1 MSSRSVEGSP
11 SRRCEQRPP
20 LRSLENE
27 KQHLPSPPRHKS
39 KSLMKEDVCLGLCS
53 PPLANVTQT
62 IKMATFGPV
71 ELAFQSFICSG
82 GEVMISEE
90 PSLCAEDH
98 IFLPQDQTVGGTCEK
113 EDMGTSETHSIHM
126 EHPYCHPERTDPA
139 VVEIIPENTQ
149 SDSSEV
155 KVSAGSRQLGE
166 TVPFVIDGEHVENPN
181 DCQREGTPSAVF
193 DVTLKSFTCTGVEVE
208 IPNVTKVVDET
219 VPLPAEQMV
228 TSHSELSFLPADVWL
243 CSDHFDHP
251 YCHFETNV
259 DTFGQEADLL
269 SAFVAV
275 QGEQAENSQLLHNE
289 SLTVD
294 CVQKSQ
300 IHDEAVTL
308 TPALDKTLTHHSVS
322 LKVQDGFYD
331 EIPAVAEM
339 FNEIFPLPA
348 EQIASGQSQPQ
359 ILPAEVK
366 ECGELLNCHFEKN
379 LLDPHIE
386 TKTDNCGQVAGIPEE
401 QTHSEFLTKSQI
413 LTMDPIQ
420 VNPIDDVLGT
430 STPSSEKTLVPES
443 VNLIIRATPER
454 LDDGKIVPEG
464 QPNLDFSQ
472 SSEAKDSALGLSE
485 NRPHVPSPVGEPL
498 AETLPTVLKVLT
510 ERPSVV
516 SALQLI
522 SPIRRASLTLAR
534 ACRNPADHCEKNA
547 LSPDGTEMA
556 ALWTDHLESPLPCP
570 LFNSTTLC
578 NKLQLEG
585 PQPEDLGKKN
595 HGSAVPD
602 GPLIPDGPLQ
612 QQLRQMA
619 EFLLLASGKINFAAP
634 PAKSCGVGVGVTPV
648 KMLDRSLNTSGEF
661 ERKADLSN
669 ADACTLTDPLPLM
682 WNCPAGSLDSV
693 PREELEQRLTSST
706 VMVEALVQQLAVA
719 RALCAPSAGPPPSQ
733 LRNKLVQTDHTELS
747 QTTMYRDLYMAAL
760 DRIGNLEQD
769 GSSVQELIRYMQEM
783 RVTMA
788 SLTGD
793 TDAALSDMKQMEAHV
808 REDHRRLASHYGKMK
823 LLCTKFKEMQ
833 TRMTQKVDEAFRQ
846 RDEMKTQ
853 MEDAQ
858 TSKEAAF
865 STVEQV
871 RTRCAGEMAALRRSV
886 GSQQELLAALNVTF
900 PELVALNETNSETLS
915 SASDVLCQTMQD
927 HSSLTN
933 ELSSVRSLVLRTT
946 PLLLRLNEKAA
957 AALRE
962 RDEHMSARDQAQEEK
977 EQLQEELR
985 KATFSLQTA
994 DEQIGD
1000 LSLQVNI
1007 LTSEMGVLRQKLKEG
1022 EEQRAELE
1030 RTLTEMSATVCS
1042 TTAAHTFLEH
1052 TLAEETSR
1060 LQQAQRDAST
1070 AKETADHLASSLC
1083 QAEEWADELSRDLA
1097 EKEEHLR
1104 RLRELSQS
1112 QSSQIQQLRGV
1123 CAELGAAAEMNEFL
1137 QAENE
1142 VAREQLAESEN
1153 MLRVLH
1159 ERNIQCEDL
1168 KADLSRLER
1177 ERKSVQEELEA
1188 TRMKAD
1194 TSQRKR
1200 SEELAQAVTEITLL
1214 HHTLRVVTDKLHD
1227 VLGGE
1232 KPKPNNSQPAL
1243 KVEQQQPSSSFLDC
1257 VTVTLTAEKND
1268 DEEQDEET
1276 KTTDVST
1283 DSRRESIFSENSAF
1297 TRLPVTPKKKQP
1309 VAREVDEEEKEEQSG
1324 VAEVLAHL
1332 SDMVTELV
1340 GALESVQRQKDA
1352 RAEELQHATYS
1363 LEMALQDTNS
1373 KHRAEVSELKHQ
1385 LSCLRRQAEHRE
1397 QALQQQAQDSKMITK
1412 LMNDVTEAQEL
1423 MLKHRIEYNELRKEM
1438 TELHRSLQQS
1448 ETEVQILR
1456 AELRKAGA
1464 QTTSEVV
1471 EKEEKILLLK
1481 EVERLKTSLQET
1493 EKTRGK
1499 LLERA
1504 KRYQQIQELNQQK
1517 CENEVR
1523 MLNNMMNKV
1532 RETLLSLPEVVKTC
1546 EQLQELLEYLG

>member
-11 SRRCEQRPP
+11 SRRYEERPP

-27 KQHLPSPPRHKS
+27 KQHLSTPPRRKS
-39 KSLMKEDVCLGLCS
+39 KSLMKADVCLGLCS
-53 PPLANVTQT
+53 PPPANVTQT
-62 IKMATFGPV
+62 IKMGTFGPV
-71 ELAFQSFICSG
+71 DLTFQSFICSG

-90 PSLCAEDH
+90 PSLCTEDH

-113 EDMGTSETHSIHM
+113 DDMGTSETCSIHM

-139 VVEIIPENTQ
+139 VVEIIPANTE
-149 SDSSEV
+149 SDSSEL
-155 KVSAGSRQLGE
+155 KVSAGSRQPGE
-166 TVPFVIDGEHVENPN
+166 TVPLVMDGEHVDNPN
-181 DCQREGTPSAVF
+181 DCQREGALSAIC
-193 DVTLKSFTCTGVEVE
+193 DVTFKSFTCAGVEVE

-219 VPLPAEQMV
+219 VPLPAEQTV
-228 TSHSELSFLPADVWL
+228 TSHSELSFLPADVHL
-243 CSDHFDHP
+243 CSEHFDHP
-251 YCHFETNV
+251 YFRFETNV
-259 DTFGQEADLL
+259 DTFGQEAALL

-275 QGEQAENSQLLHNE
+275 PGEQAENSQLLHNE
-289 SLTVD
+289 SLIVNH
-294 CVQKSQ
+294 VQSSQ
-300 IHDEAVTL
+300 NDDKAVTL
-308 TPALDKTLTHHSVS
+308 TPASDKTLTHHSVS
-322 LKVQDGFYD
+322 LKVQDGFDD
-331 EIPAVAEM
+331 EIPPVTEM
-339 FNEIFPLPA
+339 FNETFPLPE

-366 ECGELLNCHFEKN
+366 ECGDLLNCHFEKN

-386 TKTDNCGQVAGIPEE
+386 TKTENCGQVAGVPEE
-401 QTHSEFLTKSQI
+401 QTSHSEFLTKNQT

-420 VNPIDDVLGT
+420 VNPNDDVLGT
-430 STPSSEKTLVPES
+430 STPSSEKTLAPES
-443 VNLIIRATPER
+443 VYLKIRVTPER
-454 LDDGKIVPEG
+454 VDDGKMVPEG
-464 QPNLDFSQ
+464 QLNLDFSQ

-498 AETLPTVLKVLT
+498 TETLPTVLKVLS

-534 ACRNPADHCEKNA
+534 ACRNPADHCEKNP
-547 LSPDGTEMA
+547 LSPDGSEMA
-556 ALWTDHLESPLPCP
+556 ALWTDHLESPLPHP

-578 NKLQLEG
+578 NKLQPEG

-595 HGSAVPD
+595 HGSALPD

-619 EFLLLASGKINFAAP
+619 EFLLLASGKIDFAAP
-634 PAKSCGVGVGVTPV
+634 PAKSCGVGVGITPV

-661 ERKADLSN
+661 ERKSDLSN

-760 DRIGNLEQD
+760 DRIGNLEED
-769 GSSVQELIRYMQEM
+769 GRSVQELIRYMQEM

-793 TDAALSDMKQMEAHV
+793 TDAALSDMKQTEALV
-808 REDHRRLASHYGKMK
+808 REDHRRLASHFGEMK
-823 LLCTKFKEMQ
+823 LLYTKFKEMQ
-833 TRMTQKVDEAFRQ
+833 TRMTEKVDEAFRQ
-846 RDEMKTQ
+846 RDEMKTR

-900 PELVALNETNSETLS
+900 PQLVALNKTNSETLS
-915 SASDVLCQTMQD
+915 SASNLLCQTMQD

-933 ELSSVRSLVLRTT
+933 ELSLVRSLVLRTA
-946 PLLLRLNEKAA
+946 PLLVRLNEKAA

-994 DEQIGD
+994 EEQIGD

-1007 LTSEMGVLRQKLKEG
+1007 LTSEMSVLRQKLKEG
-1022 EEQRAELE
+1022 EEQRAQLE
-1030 RTLTEMSATVCS
+1030 RTMTEMSATVSS

-1060 LQQAQRDAST
+1060 LQQAQRDASM
-1070 AKETADHLASSLC
+1070 AEERADNLASSLG

-1097 EKEEHLR
+1097 EKEEDLR

-1123 CAELGAAAEMNEFL
+1123 CAQLGAAAEMNEFL

-1142 VAREQLAESEN
+1142 VAREQLAESED

-1168 KADLSRLER
+1168 KADLSQLER

-1188 TRMKAD
+1188 TRVKAR

-1214 HHTLRVVTDKLHD
+1214 HHTLRVVTNKLHD

-1232 KPKPNNSQPAL
+1232 KPEPNNSQPAL
-1243 KVEQQQPSSSFLDC
+1243 KVEQQQPSSSFVDC
-1257 VTVTLTAEKND
+1257 VTVALTAEKND
-1268 DEEQDEET
+1268 DEEEET

-1283 DSRRESIFSENSAF
+1283 DSPRESIFSENSAF
-1297 TRLPVTPKKKQP
+1297 TRLPVTPKKKNP
-1309 VAREVDEEEKEEQSG
+1309 VAREFDEDEKEEQSG
-1324 VAEVLAHL
+1324 VPEVLAHL
-1332 SDMVTELV
+1332 SDTVTELV

-1352 RAEELQHATYS
+1352 RAEELQHAACS

-1385 LSCLRRQAEHRE
+1385 LSCLRRQAERRE

-1423 MLKHRIEYNELRKEM
+1423 MLKHRIEYNELRKET
-1438 TELHRSLQQS
+1438 TELCRSLQQS
-1448 ETEVQILR
+1448 ETEIQILR
-1456 AELRKAGA
+1456 AELRKAGT
-1464 QTTSEVV
+1464 QTTGEVD
-1471 EKEEKILLLK
+1471 EKEEKLLLLK

-1493 EKTRGK
+1493 EQTRGK

-1504 KRYQQIQELNQQK
+1504 KRHQQIQQINQQK

-1532 RETLLSLPEVVKTC
+1532 RETLLSLPEVVKNC
-1546 EQLQELLEYLG
+1546 EQLQQLLEYLG